1 MYHFSNSLLKNTLHS
16 LTKKSNH
23 TSKKRRN
30 FGLILFFTWNSST
43 RGVGYVQH
51 WGLFLAVAAAD
62 VVLVVLVELDQR
74 THSPGGDST
83 DAVVGLGHQ
92 HHHRRAPVFF
102 QVGKFLPQ
110 KGCLWVYL
118 FHLRQ
123 VTRTQA
129 LDGAVSTSVIIKV
142 SGLAGARS
150 GGRVFQVNLRIVM
163 IVWKLSGP
171 SSQNSRHLSQ
181 ITTVKGCVKSFVF
194 VCVGTIC

>member
-118 FHLRQ
+118 FDLRQ

-129 LDGAVSTSVIIKV
+129 LDASADGHYRW
-142 SGLAGARS
+142 AGRRARAS
-150 GGRVFQVNLRIVM
+150 FPGESKDCDDCLEAKWSQQSEQQTPESNNNSERLR
-163 IVWKLSGP
+163 
-171 SSQNSRHLSQ
+171 
-181 ITTVKGCVKSFVF
+181 
-194 VCVGTIC
+194 